1 MSHRACHPVTGNLF
15 IHFVYMQF
23 RPENSLKNV
32 WWIVKKCVNLLPFL
46 EIM

>member
-1 MSHRACHPVTGNLF
+1 MSHRAWHPVTGNLF

-23 RPENSLKNV
+23 RAENSLKNV